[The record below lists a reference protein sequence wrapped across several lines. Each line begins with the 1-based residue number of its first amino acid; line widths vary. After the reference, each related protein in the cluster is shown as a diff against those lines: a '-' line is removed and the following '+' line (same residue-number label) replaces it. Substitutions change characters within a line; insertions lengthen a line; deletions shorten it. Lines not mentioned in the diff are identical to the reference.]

1 MPRQSS
7 AAIPPPEAET
17 QKADPGSQPSVG
29 FPPIARSDAR
39 VLLLGTLPGTASL
52 ARQQYY
58 AQPRNGFW
66 PILATLLGFDPALA
80 YAQRAGQLS
89 VHGIALW
96 DVCRS
101 GVRPGSL
108 DSAIQ
113 RASILPNDFAGFLP
127 SHPALRVLAFNG
139 RTAES
144 LFRSLVLPALPV
156 SLAALPTLTL
166 PSTSP
171 AYASMRFAEKL
182 DRWRVL
188 LNWLA

>member
-1 MPRQSS
+1 M
-7 AAIPPPEAET
+7 
-17 QKADPGSQPSVG
+17 
-29 FPPIARSDAR
+29 
-39 VLLLGTLPGTASL
+39 LLLGTLPGTVSL
-52 ARQQYY
+52 DRQQYY

-66 PILATLLGFDPALA
+66 PILATLLGFDPTLP
-80 YAQRAGQLS
+80 YAQRAAQLS
-89 VHGIALW
+89 AHGIALW

-113 RASILPNDFAGFLP
+113 RASIQPNDFAGFLP

-144 LFRSLVLPALPV
+144 LFRSLVLPSLPA

-188 LNWLA
+188 LDWLA

>member
-1 MPRQSS
+1 M
-7 AAIPPPEAET
+7 
-17 QKADPGSQPSVG
+17 
-29 FPPIARSDAR
+29 
-39 VLLLGTLPGTASL
+39 LLLGTLPGTASL

-58 AQPRNGFW
+58 AQPRNSFW

-89 VHGIALW
+89 AHGIALW

-108 DSAIQ
+108 DSALQ

-144 LFRSLVLPALPV
+144 LFRSFVVPALPA

-188 LNWLA
+188 LDWLA